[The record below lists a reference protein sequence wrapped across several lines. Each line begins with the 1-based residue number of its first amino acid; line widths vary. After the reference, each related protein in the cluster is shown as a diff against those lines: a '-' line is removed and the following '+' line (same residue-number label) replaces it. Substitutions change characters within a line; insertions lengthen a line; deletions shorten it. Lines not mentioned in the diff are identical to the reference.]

1 MLRLR
6 PANGSAAVADAV
18 PGRPWWARFGR
29 SGFGAVFGRIS
40 SDPLA
45 VAAGVVLLIFLFVAV
60 FGPLL
65 APYDP
70 TERTRT
76 ATGEL
81 AYLQPPSSEHLL
93 GTTNLGRDVFSQLL
107 VGARAALIVGG
118 IAALAEA
125 VIGVLLGLV
134 AGYRKGWV
142 DGLVM
147 RALDVAYALP
157 VEPVAIV
164 LLVFLGQSIWTIVLA
179 IVLLSWRAAA
189 RVIRAQVL
197 SISARSFVKGARAV
211 GASDR
216 RIMFRHILPN
226 VLPIAVV
233 YLPVGFGNAII
244 AEAAISFLGFG
255 DPDTITWGMMLHE
268 VFTAGATET
277 AWWWVISPGL
287 AITIVVAAVFFIT
300 RAFEDILNPR
310 LIGRS

>member
-1 MLRLR
+1 LRRLRLATE
-6 PANGSAAVADAV
+6 PAAGALPSRGWRARFAGGSPFAAVL
-18 PGRPWWARFGR
+18 
-29 SGFGAVFGRIS
+29 GRIAA
-40 SDPLA
+40 DPLA
-45 VAAGVVLLIFLFVAV
+45 LAAGVVLLVFLLIAV

-70 TERTRT
+70 TERTR
-76 ATGEL
+76 ADGGGL
-81 AYLQPPSSEHLL
+81 AYLQSPSAEHLL
-93 GTTNLGRDVFSQLL
+93 GTTNLGRDIFSQLL

-118 IAALAEA
+118 IAAVAEA

-134 AGYRKGWV
+134 AGYYKGFV
-142 DGLVM
+142 DNVVM

-197 SISARSFVKGARAV
+197 SVSARSFVKGARAV
-211 GASDR
+211 GASNR

-255 DPDTITWGMMLHE
+255 DPDTTTWGMMLHE
-268 VFTAGATET
+268 VFTAGATDT
-277 AWWWVISPGL
+277 AWWWVLAPGV
-287 AITIVVAAVFFIT
+287 AITVVVAAVFFIT

-310 LIGRS
+310 LSGRS

>member
-1 MLRLR
+1 LLRLR
-6 PANGSAAVADAV
+6 PATEPVAGTEPV
-18 PGRPWWARFGR
+18 RPWRGWVGR
-29 SGFGAVFGRIS
+29 SGFGAVVARVK

-45 VAAGVVLLIFLFVAV
+45 LGAGVVLLVFVLVAL

-65 APYDP
+65 VPYDP

-81 AYLQPPSSEHLL
+81 AYLQPPGSEHLL

-125 VIGVLLGLV
+125 VIGVLLGLI
-134 AGYRKGWV
+134 AGYHKGIV
-142 DGLVM
+142 DSIVM
-147 RALDVAYALP
+147 RSLDVAYALP

-197 SISARSFVKGARAV
+197 SVSARSFVKGARAV

-255 DPDTITWGMMLHE
+255 DPDTTTWGMMLHE

-277 AWWWVISPGL
+277 AWWWVLSPGL
-287 AITIVVAAVFFIT
+287 AITVVVAAVFFIT

-310 LIGRS
+310 LTGRS

>member
-1 MLRLR
+1 LLRLR
-6 PANGSAAVADAV
+6 LATETAAGPV
-18 PGRPWWARFGR
+18 PTRRWRGRLGR
-29 SGFGAVFGRIS
+29 SGFGTVLGRVN

-45 VAAGVVLLIFLFVAV
+45 IAAGVVLLVFLLIAV

-76 ATGEL
+76 GSGEL
-81 AYLQPPSSEHLL
+81 AYLQQPSSEHLM
-93 GTTNLGRDVFSQLL
+93 GTTNLGRDIFSQLL

-134 AGYRKGWV
+134 AGYRKGIV
-142 DGLVM
+142 DSIVM
-147 RALDVAYALP
+147 RSLDVAYALP

-197 SISARSFVKGARAV
+197 SVSARSFVKGAKAV
-211 GASDR
+211 GASDT

-255 DPDTITWGMMLHE
+255 DPDTTTWGMMLHE

-277 AWWWVISPGL
+277 AWWWVLAPGL

-310 LIGRS
+310 LSGRS

>member
-6 PANGSAAVADAV
+6 PATEPVAGTEPA
-18 PGRPWWARFGR
+18 RPWHSRVSR
-29 SGFGAVFGRIS
+29 SGFGAVVGRVKA
-40 SDPLA
+40 DPLA
-45 VAAGVVLLIFLFVAV
+45 LAAGVVLVIFLLVAV

-76 ATGEL
+76 DSGEL

-118 IAALAEA
+118 IAAVAEA
-125 VIGVLLGLV
+125 VIGVVLGLV
-134 AGYRKGWV
+134 AGYRKGIT
-142 DGLVM
+142 DSIVM
-147 RALDVAYALP
+147 RSLDVAYALP

-197 SISARSFVKGARAV
+197 SVSARSFVKGAKAV

-255 DPDTITWGMMLHE
+255 DPDTTTWGMMLHE

-277 AWWWVISPGL
+277 AWWWVLSPGL

-310 LIGRS
+310 LTGRS